1 MPRTK
6 AVPKASPKPPRD
18 RRAENQAAKANLARR
33 VGDIAAARK
42 DGTLGDDYI
51 KLAQA
56 MIMCTLPY
64 SQTEER
70 QITRRARLGDG
81 TYLSV
86 TFNANL
92 PGVQLPFG
100 ADRKLLAWIF
110 DRAIRSDSPFIT
122 WSSASEYQREMGIS
136 MSGRSNQQLAARF
149 ERIAG
154 LGIAIQRQADGKRG
168 IVGYTIIAQANLP
181 SSIAGRVIDA
191 NQTNLPGMEDQFGIR
206 LARDLY
212 VETRLTGPNRAD
224 RTAQRMERLW
234 ELTQTPA
241 LHQRWDLRFST
252 ITYLPRLHPQD
263 LQRFEY
269 ATRIG
274 FGLRIAGMGESVAT
288 REGGGDVR
296 VSSLR
301 FWSESPLSLI
311 EEGSGYW
318 RYVPMDDAAA
328 GQILRF
334 LTWYDYRV
342 RFGRLGRLADLLFRP
357 LMGWATAWSFD
368 RLRLWIEDDV
378 PPEVVRTCTLIYSLA
393 RLTVSFVWLWH
404 GLVPKLLFH
413 NADELAMLHESGLGA
428 AALPFIGVAE
438 VLVGLAGL
446 LLWRWRPYLLL
457 TSGAMLLALAAV
469 ALRSPLYLQAAFNP
483 VTLNL
488 SVFALGLIGWW
499 AWRYT
504 AFAGRCLRHAPGHAP
519 HRKTHREPQPEKRRE
534 TT

>member
-110 DRAIRSDSPFIT
+110 DRAIRSDSPFIP

-206 LARDLY
+206 LNADLHADIKRHNVVLPRMLWRQIEGPTQVQDIAFWLVVRCYSAASDTVIPWSALQEQFSTDSNPRRLKSHARQAIAILHSLWPEAEISE
-212 VETRLTGPNRAD
+212 VETGIAVKRVHHVL
-224 RTAQRMERLW
+224 
-234 ELTQTPA
+234 
-241 LHQRWDLRFST
+241 
-252 ITYLPRLHPQD
+252 LP
-263 LQRFEY
+263 
-269 ATRIG
+269 
-274 FGLRIAGMGESVAT
+274 
-288 REGGGDVR
+288 
-296 VSSLR
+296 
-301 FWSESPLSLI
+301 
-311 EEGSGYW
+311 
-318 RYVPMDDAAA
+318 DDPTK
-328 GQILRF
+328 G
-334 LTWYDYRV
+334 RV
-342 RFGRLGRLADLLFRP
+342 RRL
-357 LMGWATAWSFD
+357 
-368 RLRLWIEDDV
+368 
-378 PPEVVRTCTLIYSLA
+378 PE
-393 RLTVSFVWLWH
+393 
-404 GLVPKLLFH
+404 
-413 NADELAMLHESGLGA
+413 
-428 AALPFIGVAE
+428 
-438 VLVGLAGL
+438 
-446 LLWRWRPYLLL
+446 
-457 TSGAMLLALAAV
+457 
-469 ALRSPLYLQAAFNP
+469 
-483 VTLNL
+483 
-488 SVFALGLIGWW
+488 
-499 AWRYT
+499 
-504 AFAGRCLRHAPGHAP
+504 
-519 HRKTHREPQPEKRRE
+519 
-534 TT
+534 